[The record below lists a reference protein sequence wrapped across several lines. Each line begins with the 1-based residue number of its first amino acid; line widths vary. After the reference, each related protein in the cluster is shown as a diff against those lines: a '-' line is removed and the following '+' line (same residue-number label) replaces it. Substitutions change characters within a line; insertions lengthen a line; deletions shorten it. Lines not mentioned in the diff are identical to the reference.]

1 MEKTL
6 SIVIPAYNVEKFLNN
21 TLDSFV
27 EDSVLADIEVLVV
40 DDGSKDKTAEIG
52 NVYAQKY
59 PNTFRVISKENGGH
73 GSTINVG
80 IREAVGKYFKVVDG
94 DDWVDTKGFVQLV
107 NSLKSCDSDFVFTNY
122 YEYYEDVKETK
133 EIRFDFMEA
142 NKEVPFAEV
151 CNKKLLPMHALVI
164 KTSILKENGIQLDEK
179 CFYVDVEYVLFPVP
193 YVHTITFFDC
203 FVYMYRLALDTQSV
217 SIAGF
222 QKHVNDHLRVCCHL
236 LEFAKA
242 YKASEN
248 AVPAY
253 VQYIEK
259 RAAEL
264 ICTQSTIYSSFS
276 WDDGKII
283 ADFKAF
289 DAKAKALNA
298 DVYALSNQLSKKL
311 FLLRKTNFKF
321 YKLIQKLSANA
332 NANRA

>member
-27 EDSVLADIEVLVV
+27 EDSVLADIEVLIV

-107 NSLKSCDSDFVFTNY
+107 NNLKSCDSDFVFTNY

-133 EIRFDFMEA
+133 QIRFDFMEA
-142 NKEVPFAEV
+142 NKEASFAEV

-222 QKHVNDHLRVCCHL
+222 QKHVNDHLRVCYHL

-264 ICTQSTIYSSFS
+264 ICTQSTIYSSFPWS
-276 WDDGKII
+276 DQKII
-283 ADFKAF
+283 SDFKAF

-332 NANRA
+332 NANRT

>member
-27 EDSVLADIEVLVV
+27 EDSVLADIEVLIV

-107 NSLKSCDSDFVFTNY
+107 NNLKSCDSDFVFTNY

-133 EIRFDFMEA
+133 QIRFDFMEA
-142 NKEVPFAEV
+142 NKEASFAEV

-276 WDDGKII
+276 WDDQKII
-283 ADFKAF
+283 SDFKAF

>member
-6 SIVIPAYNVEKFLNN
+6 SIVIPAYNVEKFLQN
-21 TLDSFV
+21 TLDSFLD
-27 EDSVLADIEVLVV
+27 DSVLADIEVLVV

-52 NVYAQKY
+52 TVYAQKY

-179 CFYVDVEYVLFPVP
+179 CFYVDVEYVLFPIP

-217 SIAGF
+217 SISGF

-242 YKASEN
+242 YKASQN

-264 ICTQSTIYSSFS
+264 IRTQSTIYSSFP
-276 WDDGKII
+276 WDDRKII

-289 DAKAKALNA
+289 DAKAKSLNA

-311 FLLRKTNFKF
+311 LLLRKTNFKF

>member
-1 MEKTL
+1 MDKILTV
-6 SIVIPAYNVEKFLNN
+6 VIPAYNVEKFLHH

-27 EDSVLADIEVLVV
+27 EPSIMSDIEILIV
-40 DDGSKDKTAEIG
+40 DDGSKDHTAEIG
-52 NVYAQKY
+52 KQYEERY
-59 PNTFRVISKENGGH
+59 PSTFRLISKENGGH

-80 IREAVGKYFKVVDG
+80 VREAAGKYFKVVDG
-94 DDWVDTKGFVQLV
+94 DDWVNTSGFVQMLQ
-107 NSLKSCDSDFVFTNY
+107 SLKSCDSDFVFTNY
-122 YEYYEDVKETK
+122 YKYYDDVDRKEPVTYDYLEAGKEY
-133 EIRFDFMEA
+133 
-142 NKEVPFAEV
+142 NFADV
-151 CNKKLLPMHALVI
+151 CNREILQMHALTI
-164 KTSILKENGIQLDEK
+164 KTSILKNNNIMLDEH
-179 CFYVDVEYVLFPVP
+179 CFYVDAEYIVFPVP

-217 SIAGF
+217 SISGF

-264 ICTQSTIYSSFS
+264 ICTQSTIYSSFP
-276 WDDGKII
+276 WDDQKII

-289 DAKAKALNA
+289 DEKVKSLNA

-311 FLLRKTNFKF
+311 LLLRKTNFKF
-321 YKLIQKLSANA
+321 YKLIQKMSANA

>member
-21 TLDSFV
+21 TLESFID
-27 EDSVLADIEVLVV
+27 DSVMADIEVLVV
-40 DDGSKDKTAEIG
+40 DDGSKDRTAEIG

-94 DDWVDTKGFVQLV
+94 DDWVNTEGFVQLV
-107 NSLKSCDSDFVFTNY
+107 NNLKSCDSDFVFTNY

-133 EIRFDFMEA
+133 PVIFNFMET
-142 NKEVPFAEV
+142 NKETPFAEV
-151 CNKKLLPMHALVI
+151 CNQKLLPMHALVI
-164 KTSILKENGIQLDEK
+164 KTAILKEHQIQLDEK

-193 YVHTITFFDC
+193 YVQTVTFFDC
-203 FVYMYRLALDTQSV
+203 YVYMYRLALDTQSV
-217 SIAGF
+217 SILGF
-222 QKHVNDHLRVCCHL
+222 QKHINDHLRVCYRV
-236 LEFAKA
+236 LEFAND
-242 YKASEN
+242 YKVSEN

-259 RAAEL
+259 RAADL
-264 ICTQSTIYSSFS
+264 ICTQSTIYSSFP
-276 WDDGKII
+276 WDDKNVI
-283 ADFKAF
+283 ADFKQF

-298 DVYALSNQLSKKL
+298 DVYALSSQLSKKL